1 MTPQQSHARAAIM
14 LKHGQEGWMIEYRCR
29 YSKAP
34 PWAELK
40 DPGWNWHATDH
51 RAVRIEKNTIRT
63 PLPIE
68 HYRRGMELQLAS
80 GAFILVL
87 RDGSAEWPLLCAW
100 GASVGGVELSKVSHW
115 RWPHETEWHP
125 AYTETTKERE
135 VERLEVE
142 G

>member
-1 MTPQQSHARAAIM
+1 LTPQQSHQRADIM
-14 LKHGQEGWMIEYRCR
+14 LKHGQEGWVIYRRLR
-29 YSKAP
+29 YAGDGVRRLDECP
-34 PWAELK
+34 LWDWVHE
-40 DPGWNWHATDH
+40 DY
-51 RAVRIEKNTIRT
+51 RAVRIEKTHVRT

-68 HYRRGMELQLAS
+68 HFKRGMELQLAS

-125 AYTETTKERE
+125 AYTETTEEKW

-142 G
+142 S